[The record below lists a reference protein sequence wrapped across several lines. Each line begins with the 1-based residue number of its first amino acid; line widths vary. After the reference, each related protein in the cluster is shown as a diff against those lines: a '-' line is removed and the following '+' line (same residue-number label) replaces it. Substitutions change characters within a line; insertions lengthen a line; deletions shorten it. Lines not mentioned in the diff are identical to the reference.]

1 MEFKDPEIGK
11 VAEVIEERE
20 KAAKVRTKI
29 PYFFLTKGGY
39 EVRTCDL
46 YVWVPKAAVDD
57 DGYITPALLAEKIQP
72 VVFKE
77 INDYKAKN
85 GEAAPAAEATPE
97 PAQV

>member
-1 MEFKDPEIGK
+1 MEFKDPDIGK
-11 VAEVIEERE
+11 VAEVIDERE
-20 KAAKVRTKI
+20 KAAKVKTKI

-46 YVWVPKAAVDD
+46 YIWVPKAAVDD

-72 VVFKE
+72 TVFKE
-77 INDYKAKN
+77 INDYKA
-85 GEAAPAAEATPE
+85 AQAAEATPE